1 MRHRKDHRKLS
12 RTASHR
18 KAMLRNQVTSLFLH
32 ERIETSVAKAKESRR
47 LAERLITYA
56 KRNDLHA
63 RRLVARYV
71 RRPDAVQKV
80 FDEIVPLYENRQ
92 GGYTRVLRTRRRLG
106 DAGEMAILEL
116 VRTPEQLADK
126 RRETEAL
133 LAAAEP
139 EKKSLMDRIR
149 GVAGGGKKDKKDEES
164 AEAPEGD
171 AKS

>member
-18 KAMLRNQVTSLFLH
+18 KSMLRNQVTSLFLH

-47 LAERLITYA
+47 LAERLITHA

-63 RRLVARYV
+63 RRLVAKYV
-71 RRPDAVQKV
+71 RGPAVVQKV

-106 DAGEMAILEL
+106 DASEMAILEL
-116 VRTPEQLADK
+116 VRTPEQLAAK
-126 RRETEAL
+126 RREAEEAL
-133 LAAAEP
+133 AAEQP
-139 EKKSLMDRIR
+139 EKKKGLLDRIR
-149 GVAGGGKKDKKDEES
+149 GVAGSGKSKEKETP
-164 AEAPEGD
+164 AEGEGQ
-171 AKS
+171 A